1 MTIKALVEAD
11 LERIKF
17 IDRAA
22 FSEAEQYENGMYWR
36 MLQSGLSVVALDDSG
51 MLVGYAYVQINPY
64 THVRSL
70 AVHPDFRRLGYG
82 KALMQAIIDH
92 ADHEVDLLVD
102 EANEP
107 AIRLYKSLGFQFAEI
122 CPTVPPKRRMILQIT
137 GR

>member
-1 MTIKALVEAD
+1 MTIRALVEAD

-22 FSEAEQYENGMYWR
+22 FSEAEQYESGMYRR

-51 MLVGYAYVQINPY
+51 MIVGYAYVQINPY
-64 THVRSL
+64 THIRSL
-70 AVHPDFRRLGYG
+70 AVDSDFRRLGYG
-82 KALMQAIIDH
+82 KALMQAIIDR
-92 ADHEVDLLVD
+92 ADNEVDLLVD

-107 AIRLYKSLGFQFAEI
+107 AIKLYKGLGFHFAEM
-122 CPTVPPKRRMILQIT
+122 CATVPPKRRMILQKK